1 MFSDLLSSRL
11 IQSGLVFFM
20 LIVSGSLF
28 YSWHVRR
35 IDQEDLART
44 NQFLQQLKNRD
55 KLYTT
60 QDEKVSKNFETLVET
75 QASEETNEAQA
86 IVESPDAFIEN
97 TERLDIASSFLP
109 DNTVST
115 KEETT
120 EDMPVSPF
128 GFGPYPKI
136 PADYPQ
142 LMTPTWIKY
151 NGQQSRDFELMDRVL
166 IKLWN
171 QGDKNV
177 SGAVMKRGLVY
188 PLYPN
193 TTYVKYRE
201 VGLPDGTVRRFISS
215 ASGTRGTNPII
226 PPGGSIPVLPKGVTA
241 INIDNAG
248 INPYEFLNLK

>member
-1 MFSDLLSSRL
+1 MFRDILANRSILT
-11 IQSGLVFFM
+11 GLAFFV

-44 NQFLQQLKNRD
+44 NQFIQQLKN
-55 KLYTT
+55 KNKPYTT
-60 QDEKVSKNFETLVET
+60 RDENISTNSETLVET
-75 QASEETNEAQA
+75 QTSEETPEAQA
-86 IVESPDAFIEN
+86 IVERTDAFIDD
-97 TERLDIASSFLP
+97 TEKLDMASAFLP
-109 DNTVST
+109 DDRVPT
-115 KEETT
+115 KEEPT
-120 EDMPVSPF
+120 EDVPVSPF
-128 GFGPYPKI
+128 GFGPYPKV
-136 PADYPQ
+136 PADYPK

-151 NGQQSRDFELMDRVL
+151 NGQQSCDFELMDRVL

-193 TTYVKYRE
+193 TVYVKYRE
-201 VGLPDGTVRRFISS
+201 VELLDGTVRRFISS
-215 ASGTRGTNPII
+215 ASGTRGTNLII
-226 PPGGSIPVLPKGVTA
+226 PPGGSIPVLPEGVTA
-241 INIDNAG
+241 IDMDNAG